1 MSLRHLRTKFFRLG
15 MDFKK
20 KKESGTSD
28 KSLPNWVKADKER
41 FNETKNQIPNAAN
54 NNNLQARPQRHCPI
68 YFNESYKLIQD
79 LENGKIT
86 YEEALK
92 EQSSSVTIL
101 KESMI

>member
-1 MSLRHLRTKFFRLG
+1 MYNNRNNVIKAFENEVFPFRDG
-15 MDFKK
+15 FQK

-41 FNETKNQIPNAAN
+41 FNETKNQIPNATN

-92 EQSSSVTIL
+92 E
-101 KESMI
+101 